1 MIKKIIFD
9 IDNTILDTY
18 KDCIETYEEYI
29 YDNQLNIKAQDIY
42 DMFEEY
48 EVSNG
53 NYLKD
58 DLIKFISNKYG
69 ISYKEDELNNL
80 LDLYSNHSTLINE
93 NTINI
98 LQYLSSKYD
107 VVALTNWYKDIQYK
121 RLENVGGGKYFIKVY
136 GIEDG
141 KKPDVKA
148 FKNAVGNNL
157 YSECVMI
164 GDSLNS
170 DINVAKELGMKTIYY
185 NKNCKNNHENEIN
198 NLDELL
204 NIL

>member
-80 LDLYSNHSTLINE
+80 LYLYSNHSTLINV

-121 RLENVGGGKYFIKVY
+121 RLENVGVGKYFIKVY

-148 FKNAVGNNL
+148 FKNAIGNNL

>member
-121 RLENVGGGKYFIKVY
+121 RLENVDVGKYFIKVY

-148 FKNAVGNNL
+148 FKNAIGNNL